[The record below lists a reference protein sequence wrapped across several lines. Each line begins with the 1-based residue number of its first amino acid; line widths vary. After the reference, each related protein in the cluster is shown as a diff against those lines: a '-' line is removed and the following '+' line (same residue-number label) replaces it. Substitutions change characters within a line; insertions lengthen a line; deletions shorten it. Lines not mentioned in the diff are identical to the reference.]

1 MAGRLGGMELLHYLF
16 LPGGWKPLSGKL
28 CFVCDPCS
36 DLYGFVV
43 IFKYIFIDHFTLHQL
58 PNISSSL
65 ALCRFFQKYFLDLT
79 IKAGRFT
86 SVFFF
91 FDPSK
96 LALSDLKFKI
106 IRIHLSSA
114 TVFIHLLLYF

>member
-65 ALCRFFQKYFLDLT
+65 ALCRYFQKYFLDLM
-79 IKAGRFT
+79 IKAE
-86 SVFFF
+86 
-91 FDPSK
+91 
-96 LALSDLKFKI
+96 
-106 IRIHLSSA
+106 
-114 TVFIHLLLYF
+114 LLLFFLHPYFSFSILVN